1 MADLKKKVEDLM
13 SAISFAEEG
22 EFDTAREMLKEERRV
37 LLAVKENHL
46 DKKTFRYAINTCKR
60 VGADLDILYVSA
72 GEKTSPV
79 LEQCME
85 DLKNE
90 GINFRVVQKHGCLK
104 QQIID
109 YTNSKKEILFAVTK
123 SLENLDLDCG
133 GKGKRLS
140 EAWQR
145 LRCPLVVVADNA

>member
-1 MADLKKKVEDLM
+1 MVNLKKKVEDLM

-37 LLAVKENHL
+37 LLAIKEARL

-60 VGADLDILYVSA
+60 VGADLDILYVSSA
-72 GEKTSPV
+72 EKMSPA
-79 LEQCME
+79 LEQCLE
-85 DLKNE
+85 DLKQE
-90 GINFRVVQKHGCLK
+90 GISFRVVRKNGCLK

-109 YTNSKKEILFAVTK
+109 YTNKKKEILFAVTE
-123 SLENLDLDCG
+123 SLENLDLDCT

-140 EAWQR
+140 EAWRR

>member
-1 MADLKKKVEDLM
+1 MVDLKKKVEDLM

-37 LLAVKENHL
+37 LLAIKEDHL

-60 VGADLDILYVSA
+60 VGADLDILYVSSA
-72 GEKTSPV
+72 EKMSPV
-79 LEQCME
+79 LEQCIE
-85 DLKNE
+85 DIKNE
-90 GINFRVVQKHGCLK
+90 GINFRVIQKHGCLK

-109 YTNSKKEILFAVTK
+109 YTNTKKEILFAVTK

-133 GKGKRLS
+133 SKGKRLS

-145 LRCPLVVVADNA
+145 LRCPLVVVADNS

>member
-1 MADLKKKVEDLM
+1 MAALKKKIEELM

-37 LLAVKENHL
+37 LLAIKENHL
-46 DKKTFRYAINTCKR
+46 DKKTFRYAMNTCKR
-60 VGADLDILYVSA
+60 IGADLDILCVSA
-72 GEKTSPV
+72 AEELSPI

-90 GINFRVVQKHGCLK
+90 GISFRVVQKQGCLK

-109 YTNSKKEILFAVTK
+109 YTNNKKEILFAVTK
-123 SLENLDLDCG
+123 SLENLDLDCA